1 MEEYYDR
8 PRHTIEIGDGPTP
21 EAYEIKD
28 RLYDLLGHNSSIP
41 WKLLLTIADMIL
53 GNLLENHLY
62 AEEAE
67 ELQQSPENPA
77 FRNGNLRETMERL
90 RRDDYKLR
98 EVMGADTED
107 LLVNME
113 MTIVKNNASNYCT
126 EAVKLVEDE
135 DYDTALSVASDVV
148 SFYEETIGVGN
159 DRKMDAVFLSLRSV
173 VEGDDIE
180 MMEGDF
186 DEPVMDLDRGPVKSI
201 SADELNART
210 KGEAGVSTADRVA
223 DRRNLEII
231 DSLGF
236 ALGGGDLL
244 SDERRDEFKT
254 MYLEE
259 DADGNRLHTFGEVM
273 GVAQNEMEE
282 NGKGIAGGNRP
293 DHGRRRAQL
302 KKWGDN
308 PDAAHDRQ
316 EGGLDV
322 EED

>member
-1 MEEYYDR
+1 MKELYDR
-8 PRHTIEIGDGPTP
+8 PMHTVEIGDGPTP

-28 RLYDLLGHNSSIP
+28 KLYELVGYNSSIP

-53 GNLLENHLY
+53 GNLLESHLY

-77 FRNGNLRETMERL
+77 FRNGDLRKIMDRL

-98 EVMGADTED
+98 EVMGADAED
-107 LLVNME
+107 LLANME
-113 MTIVKNNASNYCT
+113 MTIVENNASSYCT

-135 DYDTALSVASDVV
+135 DYETALSVASDVV
-148 SFYEETIGVGN
+148 TFYEETIGLGH
-159 DRKMDAVFLSLRSV
+159 DRKMDKVFLSLRSA

-180 MMEGDF
+180 MMDDDF
-186 DEPVMDLDRGPVKSI
+186 DEPAMDLDRGPARAI

-210 KGEAGVSTADRVA
+210 RDALPAYDRAADK
-223 DRRNLEII
+223 RNLDVL
-231 DSLGF
+231 DSLGLS
-236 ALGGGDLL
+236 LGGGDLL
-244 SDERRDEFKT
+244 SDERRDELKK

-259 DADGNRLHTFGEVM
+259 DAEGNRVHTFSEFM
-273 GVAQNEMEE
+273 GVAQNEMAE
-282 NGKGIAGGNRP
+282 NGGGIAGGNKP
-293 DHGRRRAQL
+293 DHGVRRGKL

-308 PDAAHDRQ
+308 PNAARERQ
-316 EGGLDV
+316 ERSLDV